1 MQDKLRGM
9 SAALEEAHAELA
21 RVRHACASE
30 AAEHD
35 EQLLLYTS
43 ILYTIY

>member
-1 MQDKLRGM
+1 MLTDADVCVALQDKLRAI

-21 RVRHACASE
+21 RVRHARASE

-35 EQLLLYTS
+35 EQVL
-43 ILYTIY
+43 